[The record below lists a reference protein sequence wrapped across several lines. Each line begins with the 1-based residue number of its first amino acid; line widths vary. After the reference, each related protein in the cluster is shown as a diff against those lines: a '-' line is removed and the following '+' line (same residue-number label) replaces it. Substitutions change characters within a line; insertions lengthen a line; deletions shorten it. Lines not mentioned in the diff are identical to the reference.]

1 MHPKKILKN
10 QAPGTVTYTG
20 NYTDVPLKMDLY
32 CYTPEDWSKK
42 TIQSIA
48 EIQDDDSIKW
58 LNITGLS
65 HIAVIHTIGER
76 FGVAPLILEDIV
88 NVSQYSKM
96 QVEEGLFFSVWKMI
110 YKKQEAIEH
119 EHISILLMDH
129 LVITFQENEGDV
141 FETVRYR
148 LEKNKGILRTQGAD
162 YLTFALIDAI
172 VDQYYETLNL
182 VNRSFDEYEASTL
195 ESHRFNLE
203 SLYPLRKELTK
214 LKSAV
219 LPMKSAFTRFLHQKP
234 AIISESVLPYYLDVY
249 ENILQ
254 LSEQITTVRE
264 LVTSLHETQLSELSD
279 KMNRI
284 MTTLT
289 IFSAVFIPLSF
300 LAGVFG
306 MNFQRLP
313 GLSQP
318 NAFRIFILTC
328 FVIAGTMLTFFK
340 RKNWF

>member
-1 MHPKKILKN
+1 
-10 QAPGTVTYTG
+10 
-20 NYTDVPLKMDLY
+20 
-32 CYTPEDWSKK
+32 
-42 TIQSIA
+42 
-48 EIQDDDSIKW
+48 
-58 LNITGLS
+58 
-65 HIAVIHTIGER
+65 
-76 FGVAPLILEDIV
+76 
-88 NVSQYSKM
+88 M

-195 ESHRFNLE
+195 ESRRFNLE

-313 GLSQP
+313 GLYQP